1 MKSSKHQKGLSFII
15 LVIIIGLLFGYA
27 AFVGIKLAPEYME
40 YMSIRSAV
48 NSLADEM
55 ESRVMSKNEYMD
67 SLTKRLDVNYISTRK
82 LVPSRDG
89 CSKNKND
96 VFTYKRGKKDIELG
110 VNYESRV
117 PIIFNVD
124 FLLSFS
130 HMRSVSLKT
139 SN

>member
-15 LVIIIGLLFGYA
+15 LVIIIGLFGYA

-55 ESRVMSKNEYMD
+55 ETRVMSKKQYMD
-67 SLTKRLDVNYISTRK
+67 SLRKRLDVNYISMRK
-82 LVPSRDG
+82 LVPGRDG

-110 VNYESRV
+110 VNYEKRV
-117 PIIFNVD
+117 PIILNVD
-124 FLLSFS
+124 FLLSFNY
-130 HMRSVSLKT
+130 MRPVSLKT